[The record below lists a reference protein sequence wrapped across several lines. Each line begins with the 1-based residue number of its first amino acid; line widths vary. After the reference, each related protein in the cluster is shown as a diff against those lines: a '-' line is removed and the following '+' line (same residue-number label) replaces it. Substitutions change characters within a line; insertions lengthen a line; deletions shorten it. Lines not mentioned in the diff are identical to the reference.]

1 MASQN
6 GIQSRRSLGKQ
17 REIKTR
23 DAPVSSLIP
32 SHLASHLAAGTSREH
47 CIDRETFSQLR
58 REILGQSENNETIIN
73 SNTNDIYNLICVV
86 VKAGL
91 EQSLKPQDVRAAG
104 DDLIGQTL
112 DCLDIIRLAIQRA
125 PAVLNENS
133 KPDILGEYTP
143 QSPLFVWL
151 LSPLLTLLCSRDE
164 KSIQDKVCQIV
175 STIYGAQFKVIQLW
189 YSVKSISRFLQAWI
203 GGLPRTCCGRSEL
216 GSPQAVAKICL
227 KLIEAIT
234 CPIELSLSDPKASLL
249 RESFNYGLHLA
260 VRLWKTV
267 FEWLE
272 IKAVFV
278 DEPGLAS
285 FLVEFV
291 SISRK
296 LCSYST
302 KLSSR
307 IDQKVFQLLFQCVVD
322 LLASGPLKR
331 NLELQQ
337 ILAEFLMEVIRL
349 GQSFAGVEDL
359 IEELFFYS
367 LSDLAADTEL
377 FSALHQSL
385 QHVVLRVVAGE
396 HRAKL
401 ASKVVRRVGLCD
413 KDRGSTCRSHALDK
427 NDTLLSGPFDHSADE
442 RARKRLRL
450 SDTQDPNDHSDF
462 PSIISNTIYNTL
474 GAFPTNGFEELDEDA
489 LHDFANLSPTDKCNT
504 IVNLGRLA
512 CAWTNSLSGEEYS
525 NVTGQILM
533 CTFGHL
539 RKLIARIL
547 PMIQDSGSC
556 RISAMIAIR
565 NIINH
570 DLNNT
575 DDRLEVSPFGEYC
588 LQSLKSSIRELRV
601 AAGKTMVSFL
611 RGSRGS
617 DIRCSNFVVALEYL
631 HKISEKN
638 ELCMQETCIMA
649 LRQIAEI
656 SNDEEMNIVLLRL
669 LEYLGHANP
678 FVSGIAYTEIS
689 KLATLLRLT
698 PAALFRPFWRTLSLL
713 VIKNFQAR
721 PQMADQLCDLLGME
735 VNGFLRLTTI
745 HTLPYLVL
753 TRKKDI
759 ITRIAMTHG
768 KKSVSELIKTRSNL
782 ASILAL
788 LLVQPL
794 SSPETAIPSILQ
806 ELTVKFNDPTL
817 SKLVRSE
824 CVPITCEL
832 LRGLGGSG
840 DGKGTK
846 YYDALEY
853 IASVTPRQ
861 NGHGTAAKS
870 DNLGVFIEEH
880 VLGVVTEFVH
890 VINDFQILQPIP
902 EKKRDIVAM
911 GEMIKIAKGNIG
923 IALPQICAC
932 LRSALDTDELR
943 DHAFA
948 TWNIMILALN
958 DADLEPLVDQTFAII
973 LKYWPVLTNE
983 SRKREVEL
991 VDYILND
998 HGETVAAVSEILPSL
1013 ASIPELFEQNKII
1026 EKLKNGMDIRSTFMA
1041 LCRRC
1046 QSDNF
1051 AVVERAMLELLPNII
1066 KHEEFIHG
1074 SVFSEQPDKSLVGK
1088 ITRTLLDC
1096 CVKYNP
1102 SSPIIVSLAAQCL
1115 GLIGCLDPNRIESVK
1130 EKKDIVVLSNF
1141 ERSDETLDFI
1151 IFCLQNILVDAF
1163 LAASNSR
1170 TQGFLA
1176 YAMQALLTTGNLST
1190 AIPPRSQDPQSSDL
1204 YRRWLDLPELSRNTL
1219 TPFLNS
1225 KYSVTIGAISTSC
1238 CYPLFTPSLNHSE
1251 WLRTFV
1257 LDMLQKGKSTNIQII
1272 FSVFSRIIRTQEKSI
1287 SVFLLPFAAL
1297 NVAVSSIEEER
1308 EHLKGELTNILECP
1322 LPEHKGPER
1331 ENLILFSESVFT
1343 VLDYLSR
1350 WLHGKKKEYTSI
1362 TSIGNHA
1369 SRSQKETLAESAAQI
1384 KRVEHLLSCIP
1395 AEIISKRAVECKS
1408 YARALFHWEQ
1418 YIRQQRARPETDAT
1432 QLESLYQ
1439 RLQDIYTQIDEPDGI
1454 EGISSHLHV
1463 LDLDQQILEHR
1474 NSGRWTAAQSWY
1486 ELQLNKSPKDIDTQL
1501 NLLTCLKESGQHG
1514 ANYLGPSYT
1523 VMVILISLGVL
1534 LNQFDSL
1541 KKNEAI
1547 VPKMLPF
1554 AIESSWVTGKWEKL
1568 EKLTLGRRDDITT
1581 DFNIGVGAS
1590 LIAFRQG
1597 KMDDLVKIIEELRM
1611 NIATG
1616 FTPNS
1621 VATFQASHDSTLKLH
1636 ILSEIELLTSG
1647 TYDTSSTP
1655 RNEIFSILDRRLEM
1669 LGGCISE
1676 KQYVLGIRQAVMDLS
1691 PAYNELEI
1699 ASVWQRIARL
1709 ARKANWKDQAFN
1721 AVLHSAQLNDK
1732 SSTIEY
1738 ARLLWKEGLHRKAI
1752 QTLEGAISANAFGPY
1767 GHADAGDHIPSVPVK
1782 GYEKNILMAR
1792 AHLLLAKWMDSAGQT
1807 QSDVIVSRYRQ
1818 AINYHAKWEKA
1829 HYYLGKHYTK
1839 ILDSEKSKPLGKEG
1853 QKYLSGEA
1861 SKLVI
1866 NSYLRSLTFGNK
1878 YVFQSLP
1885 KVLTLWLEHAAAVDQ
1900 PFDPKRGDNDVE
1912 TNSCELFTILP
1923 QVVARICQSNTTVY
1937 NVLTLM
1943 IVKTV
1948 AAFPQQG
1955 LWTVL
1960 AVLKSSSKDRAS
1972 RGIAI
1977 LQKITESARKSKT
1990 EHPAGDIRSIINQGQ
2005 KFSEELLGLCL
2016 ARIEEKTL
2024 KVSLSRSLHFNHR
2037 AAPCRLAIPLE
2048 ATLTP
2053 TLPSSHEP
2061 QFLKTFLAFP
2071 TDTITIESVLDEAL
2085 ILNSLQK
2092 PRKISLRGSDGK
2104 VYSLLCKPKDDLRKD
2119 QRLMEF
2125 NSMINRFLMRDLEA
2139 NKRRLYI
2146 KTYAVTPLNEECGL
2160 IEWVDNLR
2168 TLRELVIKLL
2178 KERGVNPNYSELRR
2192 NLDEACSD
2200 DSKLPIFT
2208 NKILARY
2215 PPVLHE
2221 WFVEMFPEPATWFA
2235 ARLKYTRSSAV
2246 MSMVGYSLGLGD
2258 RHGENILFEEGTG
2271 GILHVDFNCLFDKG
2285 LTFDKPELVP
2295 FRLTHNMIDAYGAY
2309 GYNGPFRKTCEL
2321 TLNLLRQNEDSL
2333 MTILETFLHDPTTD
2347 FIGKKQ
2353 KRYNPRVPD
2362 TPEGVLELVRNKL
2375 RGLLPGE
2382 SVPLSVGGHVDELI
2396 LQATRT
2402 KNLAAIAKLRSGETT
2417 ATESVFTGDP
2427 GVSFLLEAGA
2437 YCLKLLLRRRGGLS
2451 LRGCLIRGGVAEG
2464 DLEEYEGDRALPGGE
2479 RDRDTDR
2486 GRYISCRSE
2495 PRPPRNLPRGGGE
2508 RYREDGGGGLPE
2520 SNKAEPRL
2528 KPPYRPF
2535 PCSGRGGLVA
2545 GGGERE
2551 NVRRGRMMETLRTAP
2566 SSWASCIWAIADSA
2580 SAGSR

>member
-1 MASQN
+1 MAGQN
-6 GIQSRRSLGKQ
+6 GMKTRRPVGKQ
-17 REIKTR
+17 QDIGPG
-23 DAPVSSLIP
+23 DAPASSLIP
-32 SHLASHLAAGTSREH
+32 TNLAPHLAPGTDREH
-47 CIDRETFSQLR
+47 GIDRETFSQLR
-58 REILGQSENNETIIN
+58 REILGQSENGQ
-73 SNTNDIYNLICVV
+73 TNLDNNVHDIYNLIYVV

-91 EQSLKPQDVRAAG
+91 EPSLKPQNVRASG
-104 DDLIGQTL
+104 EDLIGQTL

-125 PAVLNENS
+125 PVVLHENS
-133 KPDILGEYTP
+133 KPEILGKTIPE
-143 QSPLFVWL
+143 SPLFVWL
-151 LSPLLTLLCSRDE
+151 LSPLLSLLCSWDE
-164 KSIQDKVCQIV
+164 RSIQDKVCQVV
-175 STIYGAQFKVIQLW
+175 SMIYSAQFKIIQLC
-189 YSVKSISRFLQAWI
+189 YSAKSISRFLQACI
-203 GGLPRTCCGRSEL
+203 G
-216 GSPQAVAKICL
+216 VD
-227 KLIEAIT
+227 
-234 CPIELSLSDPKASLL
+234 LSLPDSRASLL
-249 RESFNYGLHLA
+249 RESFNRGLHFE
-260 VRLWKTV
+260 VRLWKAV

-272 IKAVFV
+272 INTVPEE
-278 DEPGLAS
+278 EPRLTGL
-285 FLVEFV
+285 LVEFV
-291 SISRK
+291 SFSRK
-296 LCSYST
+296 LCSYAIR
-302 KLSSR
+302 LSSR
-307 IDQKVFQLLFQCVVD
+307 IDQKVLHILFQCGVD
-322 LLASGPLKR
+322 LLVSETLKR
-331 NLELQQ
+331 SFELQQ
-337 ILAEFLMEVIRL
+337 VLSEFLTEVIRL
-349 GQSFAGVEDL
+349 SQLFAGIEDLVEDL
-359 IEELFFYS
+359 FFHA
-367 LSDLAADTEL
+367 LSDLKADTEA
-377 FSALHQSL
+377 FQALHQSL
-385 QHVVLRVVAGE
+385 QHVVLRVMTGE

-401 ASKVVRRVGLCD
+401 ASKVPRRIGLCD
-413 KDRGSTCRSHALDK
+413 KDRGSTSRSNGPPGNGTTATGALDPA
-427 NDTLLSGPFDHSADE
+427 NE

-450 SDTQDPNDHSDF
+450 SDTQDADVDSDLPNT
-462 PSIISNTIYNTL
+462 ISNTIYSAL
-474 GAFPTNGFEELDEDA
+474 GTFPANGLEDLDEDS
-489 LHDFANLSPTDKCNT
+489 LHEFANLSPNDKCNT
-504 IVNLGRLA
+504 IANLGRLA
-512 CAWTNSLSGEEYS
+512 CAWANNLKGEEYGNIS
-525 NVTGQILM
+525 GQIFT
-533 CTFGHL
+533 CNFGHL
-539 RKLIARIL
+539 RDIVEGIL
-547 PMIQDSGSC
+547 PKIHDSGRC
-556 RISAMIAIR
+556 RVSALIAIR
-565 NIINH
+565 NIMNH
-570 DLNNT
+570 DPMGK
-575 DDRLEVSPFGEYC
+575 DDRLGVSPFGEYC
-588 LQSLKSSIRELRV
+588 LQSLKSSIRELRI
-601 AAGKTMVSFL
+601 AAGRTMASFL
-611 RGSRGS
+611 RGPRSS
-617 DIRCSNFVVALEYL
+617 DIRRNNFVVALEYL
-631 HKISEKN
+631 HKIFEKN
-638 ELCMQETCIMA
+638 ELFMQETCVMA
-649 LRQIAEI
+649 LRRVAEI
-656 SNDEEMNIVLLRL
+656 SGDEEMNIVLLRM

-678 FVSGIAYTEIS
+678 FISAVAYTEIS
-689 KLATLLRLT
+689 KLANSLKMT
-698 PAALFRPFWRTLSLL
+698 PAALFRPFWRTLSVL
-713 VIKNFQAR
+713 VVKNFHAR

-759 ITRIAMTHG
+759 ITRIAMTHD

-794 SSPETAIPSILQ
+794 PNPETAIPSILK
-806 ELTVKFNDPTL
+806 ELSVKFNDPTL

-832 LRGLGGSG
+832 LRGLGDSG
-840 DGKGTK
+840 EGKGSK
-846 YYDALEY
+846 YNDALEY
-853 IASVTPRQ
+853 IASITPRQ
-861 NGHGTAAKS
+861 DGNAVAAKA
-870 DNLGVFIEEH
+870 DNLAVFIEEH

-911 GEMIKIAKGNIG
+911 GEMIKIAKGNIS

-932 LRSALDTDELR
+932 LRSALDADELR

-948 TWNIMILALN
+948 TWNIMIFALN
-958 DADLEPLVDQTFAII
+958 DVDLEPLIDQTFAII
-973 LKYWPVLTNE
+973 LKYWSVLSDKSRE
-983 SRKREVEL
+983 SEVEL
-991 VDYILND
+991 VDYILSD
-998 HGETVAAVSEILPSL
+998 HENTVIAVSETLPSL
-1013 ASIPELFEQNKII
+1013 ASIPELAEQDKAI
-1026 EKLKNGMDIRSTFMA
+1026 EKVKNGMDIRSNFVA

-1051 AVVERAMLELLPNII
+1051 AVVERAMVEFLANLV
-1066 KHEEFIHG
+1066 KHEEFIHR
-1074 SVFSEQPDKSLVGK
+1074 SVFNEQPNKSLVGK
-1088 ITRTLLDC
+1088 VTRTLLDC
-1096 CVKYNP
+1096 CVKYSS
-1102 SSPIIVSLAAQCL
+1102 SSPMIVSLSAQCL
-1115 GLIGCLDPNRIESVK
+1115 GHIGCLDPNRIESVK

-1190 AIPPRSQDPQSSDL
+1190 AVPPRSQDPQSSDL

-1238 CYPLFTPSLNHSE
+1238 CYPLFSPSSNHSE

-1297 NVAVSSIEEER
+1297 NVAVSAIDEER

-1350 WLHGKKKEYTSI
+1350 WLQGKKKEYTSI

-1369 SRSQKETLAESAAQI
+1369 SRSQKETLAESTAQI
-1384 KRVEHLLSCIP
+1384 KRVEQLLSCIP

-1418 YIRQQRARPETDAT
+1418 YIRQQKSRPETNAT

-1474 NSGRWTAAQSWY
+1474 NSGRWAAAQSWY
-1486 ELQLNKSPKDIDTQL
+1486 ELQLNKSPGDIDAQL
-1501 NLLTCLKESGQHG
+1501 NLLTCLKESGQH
-1514 ANYLGPSYT
+1514 
-1523 VMVILISLGVL
+1523 GVL

-1554 AIESSWVTGKWEKL
+1554 AIESAWVTGKWGKL
-1568 EKLTLGRRDDITT
+1568 EKLTSGPRNEITA
-1581 DFNIGVGAS
+1581 DFNIGIGAG
-1590 LIAFRQG
+1590 LVAFSQG
-1597 KMDDLVKIIEELRM
+1597 KQEELEKIIDELRL
-1611 NIATG
+1611 NTARG

-1636 ILSEIELLTSG
+1636 VLTEIDLLTSG
-1647 TYDTSSTP
+1647 SYANSSNDRTAL
-1655 RNEIFSILDRRLEM
+1655 FSILDRRLEM
-1669 LGGCISE
+1669 LGGCISD
-1676 KQYVLGIRQAVMDLS
+1676 KQYILGIRQAIMDLS
-1691 PAYNELEI
+1691 PTYDELEV

-1709 ARKANWKDQAFN
+1709 ARKANWTDQAFN

-1738 ARLLWKEGLHRKAI
+1738 ARLLWKEGHHRKAI
-1752 QTLEGAISANAFGPY
+1752 QTLEGAIAANAFGSY
-1767 GHADAGDHIPSVPVK
+1767 DRTGGGDHAVPVPMDGHK
-1782 GYEKNILMAR
+1782 QNILMAR

-1807 QSDVIVSRYRQ
+1807 QSEVIISRYRQ
-1818 AINYHAKWEKA
+1818 AINYYSKWEKA

-1861 SKLVI
+1861 SKLII
-1866 NSYLRSLTFGNK
+1866 NSYLRSLAYGNK
-1878 YVFQSLP
+1878 YVFQTLP

-1900 PFDPKRGDNDVE
+1900 PFDPKRGDNEDFQRHNMSQRKKNLDE
-1912 TNSCELFTILP
+1912 MHSQLKKYTNRISPALLFTILP
-1923 QVVARICQSNTTVY
+1923 QVVARICQSNATVY
-1937 NVLTLM
+1937 NALTLM
-1943 IVKTV
+1943 IVRTV
-1948 AAFPQQG
+1948 VAFPQQG

-1977 LQKITESARKSKT
+1977 LQKIT
-1990 EHPAGDIRSIINQGQ
+1990 
-2005 KFSEELLGLCL
+2005 
-2016 ARIEEKTL
+2016 
-2024 KVSLSRSLHFNHR
+2024 
-2037 AAPCRLAIPLE
+2037 
-2048 ATLTP
+2048 
-2053 TLPSSHEP
+2053 
-2061 QFLKTFLAFP
+2061 TFRAFP
-2071 TDTITIESVLDEAL
+2071 PDTVTIEAVLDEAL
-2085 ILNSLQK
+2085 VLNSLQK
-2092 PRKISLRGSDGK
+2092 PRKISIRGSDGK
-2104 VYSLLCKPKDDLRKD
+2104 IYSLLCKPKDDLRKD

-2125 NSMINRFLMRDLEA
+2125 NSMINRFLMRDLET

-2168 TLRELVIKLL
+2168 TLRELVIKLN
-2178 KERGVNPNYSELRR
+2178 KERGVTPNYSEIRR

-2200 DSKLPIFT
+2200 ESKLPIFT
-2208 NKILARY
+2208 QKVLARY

-2221 WFVEMFPEPATWFA
+2221 WFVETFPEPATWFA

-2246 MSMVGYSLGLGD
+2246 MSIVGYSLGLGD

-2295 FRLTHNMIDAYGAY
+2295 FRLTHNMTDAFGAY

-2321 TLNLLRQNEDSL
+2321 TLDLLRQNEDSL

-2347 FIGKKQ
+2347 FIGKK

-2382 SVPLSVGGHVDELI
+2382 SVPLSSFSSYDAVDCLSADVSYAVEFVTVTLKSRMEIGPGQLETLTLTLTVGDICRVGQYHGRPGISRGEEVSDIVKKTE
-2396 LQATRT
+2396 
-2402 KNLAAIAKLRSGETT
+2402 AA
-2417 ATESVFTGDP
+2417 VFP
-2427 GVSFLLEAGA
+2427 SPR
-2437 YCLKLLLRRRGGLS
+2437 KLLNHDQILLHTFRSHTLDGAAWLQG
-2451 LRGCLIRGGVAEG
+2451 AESAKMC
-2464 DLEEYEGDRALPGGE
+2464 DVGE
-2479 RDRDTDR
+2479 
-2486 GRYISCRSE
+2486 
-2495 PRPPRNLPRGGGE
+2495 L
-2508 RYREDGGGGLPE
+2508 
-2520 SNKAEPRL
+2520 
-2528 KPPYRPF
+2528 
-2535 PCSGRGGLVA
+2535 
-2545 GGGERE
+2545 
-2551 NVRRGRMMETLRTAP
+2551 
-2566 SSWASCIWAIADSA
+2566 
-2580 SAGSR
+2580 

>member
-17 REIKTR
+17 RDIKAR

-91 EQSLKPQDVRAAG
+91 EQPLKPQDVRAAG

-203 GGLPRTCCGRSEL
+203 GDKLGLPRTCCGRSEL
-216 GSPQAVAKICL
+216 GSPQAVAKVCL

-272 IKAVFV
+272 IKAVLV

-450 SDTQDPNDHSDF
+450 SDTQDPNDPSDF
-462 PSIISNTIYNTL
+462 PSIISNTIYNAL

-525 NVTGQILM
+525 NVTGQILT

-638 ELCMQETCIMA
+638 ELCMQETCVMA

-1297 NVAVSSIEEER
+1297 NVAVSAIEEER

-1486 ELQLNKSPKDIDTQL
+1486 ELQLNKSPKDIDAQL
-1501 NLLTCLKESGQHG
+1501 NLLTCLKESGQH
-1514 ANYLGPSYT
+1514 
-1523 VMVILISLGVL
+1523 GVL

-1782 GYEKNILMAR
+1782 GYEQNILMAR

-1900 PFDPKRGDNDVE
+1900 PFDPKRGDNEEFQKHNMSQRKRNLDE
-1912 TNSCELFTILP
+1912 MHSQLKKYTSRISPALLFTILP

-2024 KVSLSRSLHFNHR
+2024 KVSLSHNLHFNHR

-2402 KNLAAIAKLRSGETT
+2402 KNLAAISNFFFDDGAGSLY
-2417 ATESVFTGDP
+2417 VD
-2427 GVSFLLEAGA
+2427 VSYVVVLLKGI
-2437 YCLKLLLRRRGGLS
+2437 LKS
-2451 LRGCLIRGGVAEG
+2451 MK
-2464 DLEEYEGDRALPGGE
+2464 
-2479 RDRDTDR
+2479 
-2486 GRYISCRSE
+2486 